1 MRPANVFLIM
11 ELSNS
16 RISHGPLRLFRILF
30 PGQSQPFFVQHY
42 DTSRFLTQIRFA
54 DKGEERY
61 NKVTGNRSAS

>member
-1 MRPANVFLIM
+1 MQKWTAFLTVRCVGM
-11 ELSNS
+11 
-16 RISHGPLRLFRILF
+16 
-30 PGQSQPFFVQHY
+30 SQPFFVQHY